1 MDDGRLLVFLAT
13 LGVFGASAARGSRGV
28 VRTGR
33 SLVSKMDRPINFL
46 GGHEW
51 NYFAGPWTV
60 QWKWEG
66 EGVSGDYDKE
76 DPDDFPLLRAMVLRS
91 DDEGFSAS
99 FCTLADARK
108 ATAVIL
114 GAFSEQL
121 LSEAVDFEKDSFSRK
136 KMGVWTNSTEIV

>member
-1 MDDGRLLVFLAT
+1 MDDGRLLVLLAT
-13 LGVFGASAARGSRGV
+13 LGVAGASVARGSRGV
-28 VRTGR
+28 VRKAR
-33 SLVSKMDRPINFL
+33 VPVAPSERLINFL

-66 EGVSGDYDKE
+66 EGVSGDYDKG
-76 DPDDFPLLRAMVLRS
+76 DPDDFPLLRATVLRS
-91 DDEGFSAS
+91 DDDAFSAS